1 MANWKMLLP
10 RKDDWEH
17 LREVCRQLWNE
28 LAFLQGRLGP
38 VTIKNDLT
46 IEGNIT
52 ADNLQPTVVYITTT
66 ASTIEYYVKDLEEF
80 ILVDS
85 PTDTI
90 NIYLPSQP
98 EAGRKVWVRKI
109 DSTGPDITVVG
120 RDNSQVEG
128 GNSFPISRTD
138 QMRGFVY
145 DGSDW
150 WIFTT

>member
-46 IEGNIT
+46 VEGNIT
-52 ADNLQPTVVYITTT
+52 ADNLQPTVVSITTT
-66 ASTIEYYVKDLEEF
+66 PYTTSYTIQDLVEFVLIDATTDPIDLFLPDQPAS
-80 ILVDS
+80 
-85 PTDTI
+85 
-90 NIYLPSQP
+90 
-98 EAGRKVWVRKI
+98 GRKVWVKKK
-109 DSTGPDITVVG
+109 DPAGSTITVYG
-120 RDNSQVEG
+120 LSNSEVEG
-128 GNSFPISRTD
+128 ATSYAIDKNNPLE
-138 QMRGFVY
+138 GFVY